1 MFHLQC
7 KDRVAL
13 PVGLPP
19 GPKIPALLQA
29 LLIGFWPRRFQ
40 DYCARHYGDCFTTWI
55 PRLPPFVRCSNPED
69 IRTVFEADGEKVHAA
84 NRPLNLVLGE
94 NSLLILH
101 GDRHARDRR
110 LLGALLHGEPM
121 RQYCEMMIAETDR
134 AIDRWPLGRQFQIH
148 PKMQHIALNVI
159 MRAVFGDDAGPEM
172 GELRERLRELLGV
185 AAGTLWM
192 VPWLRT
198 IGGRF
203 SLLARIRQARCRV
216 DELLTEVLVR
226 RRQNDTRGRDDIFSL
241 LIEGAHD
248 NGCDLSDQEIRDETI
263 TLLVVGHETTATAL
277 AWTITRVHEH
287 ADVVTAAKKELDEV
301 LAGGKPTPSKLESL
315 RYLDAIIRETLR
327 LNPVV
332 PDVGRLVSRPI
343 RIGGYELPAGVI
355 VVPSIDLTHRNPE
368 VWPEPEKFRPERFLE
383 RRPGPYE
390 FFPFGGGIRRCIGMS
405 FALFET
411 KVVLARVLSRCDL
424 RLAPGYR
431 PRMKRRAITMA
442 PSRGAPAVMDRC
454 RAVYNRPQ
462 H

>member
-1 MFHLQC
+1 MYHSQC
-7 KDRVAL
+7 NDRAAL

-19 GPKIPALLQA
+19 GPKIPALLQT

-55 PRLPPFVRCSNPED
+55 PRLPPFVHFSNPEA

-101 GDRHARDRR
+101 GDRHARDRH
-110 LLGALLHGEPM
+110 LLGAVLHGERM
-121 RQYCEMMIAETDR
+121 QRYCEVMIAEADR
-134 AIDRWPLGRQFQIH
+134 AIDGWPLGRPFQIH
-148 PKMQHIALNVI
+148 PEMQQITLNVI

-172 GELRERLRELLGV
+172 GELRERLRELLAA
-185 AAGTLWM
+185 AAGTVWM

-203 SLLARIRQARCRV
+203 SLLARIRRARCSV
-216 DELLTEVLVR
+216 DEVLTELLVR
-226 RRQNDTRGRDDIFSL
+226 RRQNGTRGHDDILSL
-241 LIEGAHD
+241 LIEAANE
-248 NGCDLSDQEIRDETI
+248 NGCDLSDQEIRDEMV
-263 TLLVVGHETTATAL
+263 TLLVAGHETTATAL
-277 AWTITRVHEH
+277 AWTITRVHEYG
-287 ADVVTAAKKELDEV
+287 DVVAAAKKELDEV
-301 LAGGKPTPSKLESL
+301 LADGEPEQSKLESL
-315 RYLDAIIRETLR
+315 RYLDATIRETLR

-332 PDVGRLVSRPI
+332 PDVGRLVSRPV

-355 VVPSIDLTHRNPE
+355 VVPSIDLTHRNPQ
-368 VWPEPEKFRPERFLE
+368 VWPDPEKFRPERFLE
-383 RRPGPYE
+383 SRPGPYE

-431 PRMKRRAITMA
+431 PRMKRRAITIA

-454 RAVYNRPQ
+454 RAV
-462 H
+462 